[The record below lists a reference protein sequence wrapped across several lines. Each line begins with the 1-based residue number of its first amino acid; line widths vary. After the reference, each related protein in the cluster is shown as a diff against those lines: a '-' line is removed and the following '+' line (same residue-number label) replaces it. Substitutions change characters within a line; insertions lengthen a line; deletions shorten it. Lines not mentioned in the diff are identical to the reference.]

1 MTNPEKA
8 FLGGQ
13 LLQHNSLLQRKLR
26 HLAPTV
32 AILSIAAAGLTL
44 VCTKPVLAEF
54 EIQEAEIDKGEIEI
68 EYRGAYHWGVP
79 RVTVTNEN
87 ANDLVQS
94 NELELEM
101 GITNWWMISVTSGFD
116 KALGENLQAT
126 ALEVETQFGLV
137 RREGNGLGLA
147 FQMGFSQALNHGV
160 QVDGEPNEF
169 AFGPIVEL
177 ARGPLLLTLNP
188 LFGKQ
193 IGTFADQEGLGFDY
207 GWRGEYDVNKRWA
220 LAVEMFGEIEDLA
233 NAGSFNDQVH
243 SIGPTLILNFG
254 GEENESSNDEG
265 GKAKVGGNEDEK
277 ASEPAPMAFSMN
289 VGVQF
294 GLTDATSDTALK
306 FQGSL
311 AF

>member
-1 MTNPEKA
+1 MATTNPA
-8 FLGGQ
+8 F
-13 LLQHNSLLQRKLR
+13 
-26 HLAPTV
+26 
-32 AILSIAAAGLTL
+32 
-44 VCTKPVLAEF
+44 AEF
-54 EIQEAEIDKGEIEI
+54 EIQEAGIEKGEIEI

-79 RVTVTNEN
+79 RVTDENEN

-94 NELELEM
+94 NELEFQM
-101 GITNWWMISVTSGFD
+101 GITDWWMISVTSGFD
-116 KALGENLQAT
+116 LPRGEDLQAS
-126 ALEVETQFGLV
+126 AVEVETQFGLI

-147 FQMGFSQALNHGV
+147 FQMGYEEALNHGV

-177 ARGPLLLTLNP
+177 ASGPLLLTLNP

-193 IGTFADQEGLGFDY
+193 IGTFADQEGLGFEY
-207 GWRGEYDVNKRWA
+207 GWRGEYDINKRWA
-220 LAVEMFGEIEDLA
+220 LAVEMFGGIEDLA

-254 GEENESSNDEG
+254 GEESESGGDEDS
-265 GKAKVGGNEDEK
+265 GKAKAGEEDNGK
-277 ASEPAPMAFSMN
+277 VSGPAPTAFSMN

-306 FQGSL
+306 FQGSIS
-311 AF
+311 F